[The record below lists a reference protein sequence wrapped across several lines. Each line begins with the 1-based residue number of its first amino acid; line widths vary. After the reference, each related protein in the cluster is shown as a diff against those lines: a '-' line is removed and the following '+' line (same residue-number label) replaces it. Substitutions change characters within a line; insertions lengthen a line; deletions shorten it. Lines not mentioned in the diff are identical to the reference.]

1 MRFKRITDSVAIP
14 RWVTT
19 PPQSQLAV
27 KHIRSRLHRVQ
38 EGYLRMNQV
47 EHTVKELRQFRK
59 SFFSYIGTK
68 IVEN

>member
-1 MRFKRITDSVAIP
+1 
-14 RWVTT
+14 
-19 PPQSQLAV
+19 
-27 KHIRSRLHRVQ
+27 
-38 EGYLRMNQV
+38 MNQV